1 MNTSTKHILQC
12 NQSEPLADASGRI
25 VDLMYE
31 NACGQ
36 SGDYIRSG
44 VPQESII
51 SLTSF
56 TIKINS
62 MIDAL
67 SEGIEKSLY
76 VDDLAV
82 YCQSSTMAIT
92 ERRLQDFLDKLVTC
106 ADENGFKFSP
116 TRTLC
121 VHFGNK
127 NGLQPESS
135 LKRNGQQLHIV
146 HIHWCFL

>member
-1 MNTSTKHILQC
+1 MN
-12 NQSEPLADASGRI
+12 
-25 VDLMYE
+25 E

-36 SGDYIRSG
+36 AGDYIRSG
-44 VPQESII
+44 VRQESII
-51 SLTSF
+51 SPTSF

-67 SEGIEKSLY
+67 LEGIEKSLY

-106 ADENGFKFSP
+106 ADKNGFKFSP

-127 NGLQPESS
+127 NGLQAESS
-135 LKRNGQQLHIV
+135 LKRYGQQLHIV
-146 HIHWCFL
+146 HIR